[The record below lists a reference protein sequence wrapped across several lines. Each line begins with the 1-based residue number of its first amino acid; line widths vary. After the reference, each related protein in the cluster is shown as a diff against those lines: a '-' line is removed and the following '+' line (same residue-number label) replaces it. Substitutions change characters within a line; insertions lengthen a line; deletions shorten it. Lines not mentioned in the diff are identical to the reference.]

1 MNTEFIVHIVDDD
14 EAVRQSVS
22 FLLSAS
28 GYACRTHASA
38 AAFAAISSELNNA
51 CLLTDL
57 RMPDMDGI
65 ELLRAL
71 RSRGNMMPVIIITG
85 HGDVQAAVEAMKA
98 GASDFIEKPFSEEA
112 LLTTIA
118 SACLEA
124 EGSLS
129 HQRKRQE
136 TIEKVSSLSHRERQ
150 VLDGVVSGQSN
161 KMIAQNLGLSPRTV
175 EVYRAT
181 IMSKMNTHNLAELVR
196 AVISLNTQMDAGK

>member
-28 GYACRTHASA
+28 GYASRTHVSA
-38 AAFAAISSELNNA
+38 AAFSAISSELQNA

-65 ELLRAL
+65 ELLRSL
-71 RSRGNMMPVIIITG
+71 RARGNMMPVIIVTG

-98 GASDFIEKPFSEEA
+98 GASDFIEKPFSDDV

-118 SACLEA
+118 GVCLDA
-124 EGSLS
+124 EGSLRQ
-129 HQRKRQE
+129 QRKRQE
-136 TIEKVSSLSHRERQ
+136 TVEKIGSLSHRERQ
-150 VLDGVVSGQSN
+150 VLDGVVDGQSN
-161 KMIAQNLGLSPRTV
+161 KVIAQNLGLSPRTV

-181 IMSKMNTHNLAELVR
+181 IMTKMNAHNLAELVR
-196 AVISLNTQMDAGK
+196 AVVNLNG